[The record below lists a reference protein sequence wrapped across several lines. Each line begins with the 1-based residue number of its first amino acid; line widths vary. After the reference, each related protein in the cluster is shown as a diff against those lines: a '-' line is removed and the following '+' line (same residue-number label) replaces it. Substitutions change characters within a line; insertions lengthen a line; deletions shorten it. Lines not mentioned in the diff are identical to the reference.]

1 MQSNNYW
8 SSTPSGSNAWN
19 VNVNL
24 NGSNANANFNE
35 DDTSNPYNVL
45 GCLAYWVITCM
56 RSDKPPLNAA
66 LPPFLYLSTNT
77 TTMAQSEDLPIFKAS
92 YDLLEQLTDLS
103 KDLPKFFRY
112 SIGQRMV
119 DLCLDMLG
127 NIYRANMKRDKAEPL
142 TDLLICYRQ
151 LLLLL
156 RVCYKQKAL
165 STGRYAELV
174 KLLDSIGR
182 QATGWRQKFAGHE

>member
-1 MQSNNYW
+1 
-8 SSTPSGSNAWN
+8 
-19 VNVNL
+19 
-24 NGSNANANFNE
+24 
-35 DDTSNPYNVL
+35 
-45 GCLAYWVITCM
+45 
-56 RSDKPPLNAA
+56 
-66 LPPFLYLSTNT
+66 
-77 TTMAQSEDLPIFKAS
+77 MAQSEDLPIFKAS
-92 YDLLEQLTDLS
+92 YDLLEQLTSLA

-119 DLCLDMLG
+119 DLCLDMLA
-127 NIYRANMKRDKAEPL
+127 NIYRANMKCDKAEPL

-182 QATGWRQKFAGHE
+182 QATGWKNKGVNSE

>member
-1 MQSNNYW
+1 
-8 SSTPSGSNAWN
+8 
-19 VNVNL
+19 
-24 NGSNANANFNE
+24 
-35 DDTSNPYNVL
+35 
-45 GCLAYWVITCM
+45 
-56 RSDKPPLNAA
+56 
-66 LPPFLYLSTNT
+66 
-77 TTMAQSEDLPIFKAS
+77 MAQSEDLPIFKAS
-92 YDLLEQLTDLS
+92 YDLLEQLTDLA

-112 SIGQRMV
+112 SVGQRMV

-127 NIYRANMKRDKAEPL
+127 NIYRANMKRDKEEPL
-142 TDLLICYRQ
+142 TDLLIDYRQ

-182 QATGWRQKFAGHE
+182 QATGWRQKFADHG

>member
-8 SSTPSGSNAWN
+8 SSSENNANNAWN
-19 VNVNL
+19 FNADNGNWNNDNKDNDNL
-24 NGSNANANFNE
+24 VRS
-35 DDTSNPYNVL
+35 
-45 GCLAYWVITCM
+45 CLAYWVITCM
-56 RSDKPPLNAA
+56 RSDKPRVRLF
-66 LPPFLYLSTNT
+66 LLFIYPPTP

-119 DLCLDMLG
+119 DLCLDLLG

-142 TDLLICYRQ
+142 TDLLIDYRQ

-182 QATGWRQKFAGHE
+182 QATGWKNKVVNS